1 MSATLV
7 ACSQPAA
14 ALVGQKAELPRWP
27 RSATAGFGSFGHIGI
42 GALAIRSLATR

>member
-14 ALVGQKAELPRWP
+14 ALVGQKAELPHWP
-27 RSATAGFGSFGHIGI
+27 RSATVGFGSFGQIGI
-42 GALAIRSLATR
+42 GTLAIRSLVTR